1 MTEPVKEQ
9 TKSQK
14 IVGGIFGLIG
24 LAAAIY
30 LIVMGIK
37 LIFI

>member
-14 IVGGIFGLIG
+14 IVGGIFGLMG
-24 LAAAIY
+24 LAAANLLNRNGY
-30 LIVMGIK
+30 
-37 LIFI
+37 

>member
-9 TKSQK
+9 TKAQK
-14 IVGGIFGLIG
+14 IAGGIFGLLG
-24 LAAAIY
+24 LGCAIW
-30 LIVMGIK
+30 LIVQGVK